1 MKKPSGEE
9 FLKSL
14 ERLHVDRSSGQ
25 RKPHKPLL
33 LLLVI
38 EKLLVRQQSEVPFS
52 AIEAPLQALLEI
64 YAPPVV
70 GKPHA
75 ELPYWHLQSDGIWEI
90 SGLGQ
95 LKRTLAGT
103 PTMAAFRKSSGH
115 IPSRYARLLQADAAL
130 GKRAIKLLLD
140 KHFEPSLHADI
151 LSAVGLDALLEIEE
165 QNTQA
170 SPGAGDDV
178 QLAERAPGYA
188 AARAARGSTFR
199 AEVLAAYDHRCAVSG
214 FQAMLAGTAFCLEAA
229 HVHWHS
235 QGGPSTVDNGLALTP
250 TLHKLF
256 DHGAW
261 TLDDQRRV
269 LVSRHFSGSDSAI
282 TELRAMHG
290 RPLRAPVPGTPPIAL
305 DFIRWH
311 REQSLG
317 GVFRG
322 PAIAG

>member
-1 MKKPSGEE
+1 
-9 FLKSL
+9 
-14 ERLHVDRSSGQ
+14 
-25 RKPHKPLL
+25 
-33 LLLVI
+33 
-38 EKLLVRQQSEVPFS
+38 
-52 AIEAPLQALLEI
+52 
-64 YAPPVV
+64 
-70 GKPHA
+70 
-75 ELPYWHLQSDGIWEI
+75 
-90 SGLGQ
+90 
-95 LKRTLAGT
+95 
-103 PTMAAFRKSSGH
+103 MAAFRKSSGH
-115 IPSRYARLLQADAAL
+115 IPIRFAQLLQSDPGLAH
-130 GKRAIKLLLD
+130 RAIQLLLE

-151 LSAVGLDALLEIEE
+151 LSAVGLDTLLATGE
-165 QNTQA
+165 QVEQA
-170 SPGAGDDV
+170 APGAGGDI

-261 TLDDQRRV
+261 TLDDKRRV

-282 TELRAMHG
+282 TELRALHG
-290 RPLRAPVPGTPPIAL
+290 RALRTPVPGSPPIAL